1 MILEVH
7 DKKLKRIMQN
17 ADTLKKEIGLELAR
31 MVLRRCNE
39 LMSADNFKEYLSYG
53 IGRSHLLEGNLNG
66 FYGIRLN
73 ANYRLII
80 EPLINQINDNTLKEC
95 KNINIKGVMDYHDGK
110 YNWLI
115 P

>member
-7 DKKLKRIMQN
+7 NKKLKGILQN
-17 ADTLKKEIGLELAR
+17 ADTLKKIIGLELSR

-39 LMSADNFKEYLSYG
+39 LMSADNFKDYLSYG
-53 IGRSHLLEGNLNG
+53 IGRPHLLEGNLNG

-73 ANYRLII
+73 ANYRLIV
-80 EPLINQINDNTLKEC
+80 EPLVDQINEKTLKEC